1 MMETSGNLYI
11 YQKKKWVQVYFMMD
25 IRSKTIYYGQ
35 KEFNQ
40 DQMLKK
46 KNICRDNSKVVN

>member
-1 MMETSGNLYI
+1 MESSGNLYI

-46 KNICRDNSKVVN
+46 KNICWDNSKVVN